1 MEEDIEKMQ
10 DFIMVLR
17 AEPEENPKAFLEID
31 YASQKELAQAIENL
45 INKNKELLEKVNYLE
60 EIRANQTYENE
71 ELEIMI
77 EEMASFIEVAELDE
91 DIAKTYCK
99 NEACT
104 EINKFNCQKCI
115 IDYFRKKAKG
125 E

>member
-1 MEEDIEKMQ
+1 MNDLEEDIKILNNYL
-10 DFIMVLR
+10 D
-17 AEPEENPKAFLEID
+17 ENDKKFVKPKRLKFL
-31 YASQKELAQAIENL
+31 QAIENL
-45 INKNKELLEKVNYLE
+45 IDKNKELEKMV
-60 EIRANQTYENE
+60 
-71 ELEIMI
+71 